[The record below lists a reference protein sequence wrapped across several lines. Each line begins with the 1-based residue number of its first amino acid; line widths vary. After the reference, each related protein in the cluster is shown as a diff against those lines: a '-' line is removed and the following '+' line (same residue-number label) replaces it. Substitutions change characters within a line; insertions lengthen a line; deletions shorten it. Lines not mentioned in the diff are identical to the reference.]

1 MTIDDD
7 VYAPRCEEERFR
19 IYARAGGELTLLAT
33 AGTPA
38 ALGVA
43 LMTQDEDCRAAGL
56 RGIID
61 IGAIGIQDCI
71 DRRWVVMPWHRPGP

>member
-1 MTIDDD
+1 MTIADD

-33 AGTPA
+33 AGTPQ
-38 ALGVA
+38 ALGLA

-61 IGAIGIQDCI
+61 IGAIGVLDAVES
-71 DRRWVVMPWHRPGP
+71 RWIVMPFHRGER